1 MVLGI
6 FHIIFLIFY
15 VYLLGTTA
23 QGDAYYEFFSPSCP
37 VKDSFPGFKFQT
49 ISALGIAALANA
61 SEDIGTFL
69 EIGCDPNFNQ
79 TFLTYIK
86 TKCENPI
93 FEKLGIPCA
102 REVKIEGLH
111 H

>member
-6 FHIIFLIFY
+6 FHIIFLTIC

-23 QGDAYYEFFSPSCP
+23 QSDADYEFFSPSCP

-49 ISALGIAALANA
+49 ISALGIHALANA

-69 EIGCDPNFNQ
+69 EIGCDPNFDE
-79 TFLTYIK
+79 TL
-86 TKCENPI
+86 
-93 FEKLGIPCA
+93 
-102 REVKIEGLH
+102 
-111 H
+111 